1 MRPWERARQDATEW
15 TEAVQLQ
22 NAYWEA
28 VREVDAEAATL
39 GASRQ
44 GHA

>member
-22 NAYWEA
+22 NAYYEA
-28 VREVDAEAATL
+28 IREVDAEAAAF
-39 GASRQ
+39 GSSRQ
-44 GHA
+44 GQA